1 MYLAIVSVIKDNAQI
16 YGNAM
21 IRNNAEVCDIYDD
34 ENMLIN
40 K

>member
-16 YGNAM
+16 YGNA
-21 IRNNAEVCDIYDD
+21 EVCDIYDD